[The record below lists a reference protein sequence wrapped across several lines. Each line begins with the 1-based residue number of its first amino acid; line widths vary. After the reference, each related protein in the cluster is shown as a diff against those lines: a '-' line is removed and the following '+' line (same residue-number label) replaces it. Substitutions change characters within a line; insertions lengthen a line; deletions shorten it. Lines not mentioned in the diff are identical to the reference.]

1 MISKGDKE
9 GTIDPLDR
17 EAVDW
22 VVRLTVGQITE
33 SDRVAF
39 EQWITTNIAHERAF
53 AAASELCAHMRHMD
67 LPKNLEAFERT
78 STLDIP
84 EDDNV
89 VQLRPKSRYASMNR
103 RNFLGGGAIAASLA
117 GGLMLVNPLH
127 GLWPSLAE
135 LMADRRTGAGEQQR
149 FSPVAGVDIELNS
162 RSSASQ
168 TLSGHGLELIAG
180 EAFISVADAEQPF
193 EVVAHGANLSA
204 YQASFNV
211 QMLDENLCVTCVDGS
226 INVGRGN
233 YSERL
238 QAGHEVVFDAQGRV
252 QKANADEFVRLAW
265 RRGLLILRGTSV
277 ENAIPKINQ
286 YYPGR
291 LILTDKS
298 KASWP
303 VTGVFHIDQID
314 LAVVQLERL
323 LDVKARHLPG
333 GVVLLG

>member
-1 MISKGDKE
+1 MESA
-9 GTIDPLDR
+9 IDPLDR

-22 VVRLTVGQITE
+22 VVRLTVGRVTE
-33 SDRVAF
+33 GDRVAF
-39 EQWITTNIAHERAF
+39 ERWIAASAAHERAF
-53 AAASELCAHMRHMD
+53 AAASDMCAFMRHVE
-67 LPKNLEAFERT
+67 LPVESGTFDNPSRPLLSDEDKIVPFERRT
-78 STLDIP
+78 
-84 EDDNV
+84 
-89 VQLRPKSRYASMNR
+89 RRRSMSR

-117 GGLMLVNPLH
+117 GGLMIVHPPL

-135 LMADRRTGAGEQQR
+135 LMADKRTGAGEQQS
-149 FSPVAGVDIELNS
+149 FSPIAGVDVELNS

-168 TLSGHGLELIAG
+168 MRGGHGLELIAG
-180 EAFISVADAEQPF
+180 EAFISVADAEDPF
-193 EVVAHGANLSA
+193 EVAANGTNLSA
-204 YQASFNV
+204 SHASFNV
-211 QMLDENLCVTCVDGS
+211 QMLEGKLCVTCVSGTVDIKRGS
-226 INVGRGN
+226 

-238 QAGHEVVFDAQGRV
+238 PAGREVVFDPKGRP
-252 QKANADEFVRLAW
+252 QKADADEFVRLAW

-277 ENAIPKINQ
+277 EDAIPQINR

-291 LILTDKS
+291 LVLTDGT

-323 LDVKARHLPG
+323 LEVKARHLPG